1 MHYISGHITS
11 KYLWRWNDNKMSARK
26 FIPLGNWG
34 TWCLHSLLEV
44 HVFPFDGSES
54 KPLRFQ
60 YKLCSFPL
68 KNQTQFVS
76 KMPFCSVFYFLKR
89 CPLWAKRGNSV
100 CAIHNWPPPLICT
113 GRFLPFLRWMI
124 FYRCIPQTLLI
135 FFFSASDLFLTSWV
149 LLPLKCIPSA
159 SVTYLFLRYDPH
171 VQSDLWISCY

>member
-11 KYLWRWNDNKMSARK
+11 KYLWRWNDNTMSAWK

-34 TWCLHSLLEV
+34 KWCLHSFLEV

-76 KMPFCSVFYFLKR
+76 KMPFRSVFYFLKR

-113 GRFLPFLRWMI
+113 GRFLPFSSWDGWFSIDVSLK
-124 FYRCIPQTLLI
+124 LSS
-135 FFFSASDLFLTSWV
+135 FFSSVPLTWYFW
-149 LLPLKCIPSA
+149 LA
-159 SVTYLFLRYDPH
+159 E
-171 VQSDLWISCY
+171 SCYLRSVFLLQVWHTCF